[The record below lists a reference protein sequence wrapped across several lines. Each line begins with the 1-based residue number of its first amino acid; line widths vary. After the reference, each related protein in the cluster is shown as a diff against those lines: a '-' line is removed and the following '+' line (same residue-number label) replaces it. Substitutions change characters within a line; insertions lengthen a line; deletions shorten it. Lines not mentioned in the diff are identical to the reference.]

1 MSKQTGLGDQLYV
14 GGIDLSGDIGSV
26 DRVGGGPAPLEVT
39 GIDKSGIERI
49 GGVRDGAIAFSSW
62 FNPAAGASHDTL
74 SALPTA
80 DVHVMYLR
88 GEGIGSAGACCL
100 ARQITYDGT
109 RATDGAFS
117 FSVEAQSDGYGV
129 EWGEQLTAGIRS
141 DTAATNGSSL
151 DAGAASANGLQAYLH
166 VFSFTGTSV
175 TVKVQQSSDNGAG
188 DAFAD
193 VAGGSFTPVSSA
205 PATERIAT
213 ASGLAV
219 ERYLRVV
226 TTGTFSAASFAVVV
240 VRNATAVVF

>member
-26 DRVGGGPAPLEVT
+26 DRVGGGPSPLEVT
-39 GIDKSGIERI
+39 AIDKSAIERI
-49 GGVRDGAIAFSSW
+49 GGVRDGAIAYSSW

-74 SALPTA
+74 AALPTA

-88 GEGIGSAGACCL
+88 GEGIGSAGACCV
-100 ARQITYDGT
+100 AKQVNYDGT
-109 RATDGAFS
+109 RAADGAFS
-117 FSVEAQSDGYGV
+117 FSVEALSDEFGI

-141 DTAATNGSSL
+141 DGSATNGSSL

-193 VAGGSFTPVSSA
+193 VAGGSFTAVSSA
-205 PATERIAT
+205 PATQRIAT